1 MVNAATAEAA
11 LERQQ
16 QRQQMPHMLQQQ
28 QLQQQEFNNS
38 ITELLLGRQRG
49 RGQRVGG
56 RRGRRK
62 FWDNIKFPQGEWEW
76 GGCSDNVNF
85 GLRHSRAFLD
95 AKQRQRRS
103 DLGTLVKL
111 HNNNAGRLVRNAERE
126 RSVDMAEVE
135 ENQMGRCKDLSMKIF
150 TDFEDLIL
158 SW

>member
-1 MVNAATAEAA
+1 MRRNGGQPQMVNAATAEAA

-16 QRQQMPHMLQQQ
+16 QKQMPHLQQQ
-28 QLQQQEFNNS
+28 QQQEQLNNS
-38 ITELLLGRQRG
+38 IAELLLGRQRG
-49 RGQRVGG
+49 RQRVGG

-111 HNNNAGRLVRNAERE
+111 HNNNAGRLVRKQE
-126 RSVDMAEVE
+126 SEV
-135 ENQMGRCKDLSMKIF
+135 
-150 TDFEDLIL
+150 
-158 SW
+158 